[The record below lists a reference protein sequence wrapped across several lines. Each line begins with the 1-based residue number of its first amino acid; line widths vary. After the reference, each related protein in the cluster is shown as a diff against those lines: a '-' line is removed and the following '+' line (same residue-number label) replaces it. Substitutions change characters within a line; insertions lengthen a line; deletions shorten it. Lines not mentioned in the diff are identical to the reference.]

1 MAQGLD
7 YNLKALFYGLG
18 EARPAQSSLS
28 DGALCYRAWALSWS
42 SAGVEAL
49 SVLPSTAL
57 HLSIGARLR
66 RERFLRKLTL
76 EQMANYLCISPS
88 YLGAMER
95 GKRPISRKMMAVLHD
110 KLDLSYDFMLEGIS
124 LSGSMISQY
133 VRESTTYTTHHNL
146 NVLLQVCSPEELE
159 SCYQLVHTYLI
170 HRREGRPEEQ

>member
-1 MAQGLD
+1 MAKRTPKKPAESAEAKSLSGI
-7 YNLKALFYGLG
+7 YSPTRKALILKS
-18 EARPAQSSLS
+18 PN
-28 DGALCYRAWALSWS
+28 D
-42 SAGVEAL
+42 
-49 SVLPSTAL
+49 
-57 HLSIGARLR
+57 LSIGARLR